1 MILSPEPVYTVAEVA
16 SALKLS
22 TETVRRRITS
32 GQLDAIEIGGHAVSH
47 ARRQYRIPSKSLVA
61 WLGADAVRDVFG
73 IGRGLQALQDAFAE
87 VAPEARAA
95 LIDEAQRWAR
105 AQPTTARTAA
115 ERTATATEIAAR
127 FPKR

>member
-22 TETVRRRITS
+22 TETVRRRIAS
-32 GQLDAIEIGGHAVSH
+32 GELDAIEIGTDAQ
-47 ARRQYRIPSKSLVA
+47 RRQYRIPTKSLVA

-73 IGRGLQALQDAFAE
+73 IGRGLQALHDAFAD
-87 VAPEARAA
+87 VDSDARAA

-105 AQPTTARTAA
+105 AQSVIEKPAQRSVTP
-115 ERTATATEIAAR
+115 TEIAAR
-127 FPKR
+127 FPER